1 MKHMHD
7 LSLIAINEKI
17 PIVITNMIRNIDG
30 KEVENMR
37 KAIDLFTHIKI
48 KLSKNSS
55 KYHGEVNWLLNH
67 YSFSYIIDASGL
79 SEYTEDF

>member
-1 MKHMHD
+1 
-7 LSLIAINEKI
+7 
-17 PIVITNMIRNIDG
+17 
-30 KEVENMR
+30 VENMR

-67 YSFSYIIDASGL
+67 HSFSYIIDASGL
-79 SEYTEDF
+79 SEYSEDF